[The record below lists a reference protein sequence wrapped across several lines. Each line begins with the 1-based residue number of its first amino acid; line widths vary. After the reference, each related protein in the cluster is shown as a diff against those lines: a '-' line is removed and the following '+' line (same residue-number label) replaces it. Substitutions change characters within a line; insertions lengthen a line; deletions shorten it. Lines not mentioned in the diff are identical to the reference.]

1 MSHETSGRG
10 RGAGRGRGRGTRG
23 RDARGVDRLRPA
35 PPGRGPRGGLTAIGL
50 GIEPPERTPH
60 PSLMDPLS
68 GRRPE
73 SPEPAPP
80 VEPAEGRDPYG
91 KLALFSKDQPSSPLG
106 SFFLECSDC
115 RRETPVSLL
124 ELVRA
129 ALPVSVHLPFLRRYH
144 SLMRCPACGR
154 RTWLRLHWQL

>member
-1 MSHETSGRG
+1 VSP
-10 RGAGRGRGRGTRG
+10 APQGRGRGRGSGG
-23 RDARGVDRLRPA
+23 RDARGVDRLRSA
-35 PPGRGPRGGLTAIGL
+35 PPGRGPRGGLTAIRL
-50 GIEPPERTPH
+50 GIEPPERAPH
-60 PSLMDPLS
+60 PSLMDPPS
-68 GRRPE
+68 GRGPA
-73 SPEPAPP
+73 SPEQMAPSDP
-80 VEPAEGRDPYG
+80 SEGRDPYG
-91 KLALFSKDQPSSPLG
+91 KLALFSGDRPSSPLG

-124 ELVRA
+124 DLVRA